1 MDIHARLVEV
11 LGQAQ
16 SRAAA
21 LDSAARVIA
30 EELNAEACTIFVQR
44 GKAGLEP
51 RAHYDLAPEQADA
64 EHARALA
71 ERALQEVLPRTNEP
85 STPPMIAVPVAAIN
99 HAIGAIVTR
108 RASGVPFAT
117 EEIMRLSG
125 AASQMVELIESAR
138 LFDALDG
145 APGAGGDSDAMVDSA
160 PPTEQRLLRG
170 VAAAP
175 GIAIGVATFR
185 NAFPRVLVHRDTSFR
200 GVLEETARVRDALQ
214 KTHNDL
220 VRLQAAAASEI
231 GEEQALIFGAHLL
244 ILSDGMLARLVDK
257 GIAAGRT
264 APIAI
269 DESFDEIVQ
278 RLSKAPD
285 PYVQERVEDL
295 EDLRSRLLGHVL
307 GVERQGSIDARVVI
321 SNRTTPS
328 LVVEL
333 KARGAL
339 GLASELGGP
348 TSHSA
353 LLARAL
359 GIPAVSGIEGIA
371 EHVVAGDLVVIDGNE
386 GLVIVRPSAEAKTE
400 YEGRIRAIERE
411 LTDFAR
417 FRDQPA
423 RTSDG
428 TRFQLQANIA
438 LGADLEV
445 ARENGA
451 DGIGLYRTEFPFI
464 VRDALPSIE
473 EQTRIYAKAIDAFP
487 DAAVTFRILDLA
499 GDKFLPRVDLGI
511 PRDAFHGYRSIRV
524 LFDYPHVLRDQV
536 RAFAI
541 AAAASAKDLR
551 ILIPMVTS
559 LDDVVRVKQIAAS
572 SLEEPPQARIG
583 GRIFYGAM
591 IETPAAV
598 ELVAEL
604 SREVDFF
611 SIGTNDLVQYSLV
624 VDREDPRTASE
635 RHAYHPAIWRMIRR
649 AVRQARA
656 AGKPI
661 SVCGEMAVRP
671 DVALGLLALGVDS
684 LSVTPR
690 AIPALKRALAHLPLA
705 PLRSR
710 IDKILASSTAADLEA
725 ALRAYVAVETTG

>member
-11 LGQAQ
+11 LGQAT
-16 SRAAA
+16 SPASA

-30 EELNAEACTIFVQR
+30 EEMGAEACTIFVQR
-44 GKAGLEP
+44 GKVGLEP
-51 RAHYDLAPEQADA
+51 RAYYGVVPDQAYAD
-64 EHARALA
+64 EARALA
-71 ERALQEVLPRTNEP
+71 EHTLGEVLPRTNEP
-85 STPPMIAVPVAAIN
+85 STAPMVAVPVAAIN

-108 RASGVPFAT
+108 RAPGSPFAT
-117 EEIMRLSG
+117 EDIMRLSG
-125 AASQMVELIESAR
+125 VAAQMVESIESMQ
-138 LFDALDG
+138 LFEAIDETRG
-145 APGAGGDSDAMVDSA
+145 AESDLAAVVSM
-160 PPTEQRLLRG
+160 PPTEQRILRG

-185 NAFPRVLVHRDTSFR
+185 NAFPRALVHRDSSFR
-200 GVLEETARVRDALQ
+200 GALAETARVRDALQ

-244 ILSDGMLARLVDK
+244 ILSDGMVTRLVDR
-257 GIAAGRT
+257 GIAAGRP

-269 DESFDEIVQ
+269 DESFDEIVR
-278 RLSKAPD
+278 RLSRATD

-333 KARGAL
+333 KAHGAL

-371 EHVVAGDLVVIDGNE
+371 EDVVAGDLVIVDGDE
-386 GLVIVRPSAEAKTE
+386 GLVIVRPSAEARAEYGERVRATE
-400 YEGRIRAIERE
+400 ER
-411 LTDFAR
+411 LTEFAR

-423 RTSDG
+423 RTADG
-428 TRFQLQANIA
+428 RRFQLQANIA

-445 ARENGA
+445 ARENAA
-451 DGIGLYRTEFPFI
+451 DGVGLYRTEFPFI

-473 EQTRIYAKAIDAFP
+473 EQTRIYAKAFDAFP
-487 DAAVTFRILDLA
+487 DAPVTFRILDLA

-511 PRDAFHGYRSIRV
+511 ARDAFHGYRSIRV

-536 RAFAI
+536 RAFA
-541 AAAASAKDLR
+541 AAATNAGKDLR
-551 ILIPMVTS
+551 ILIPMVSS
-559 LDDVVRVKQIAAS
+559 LEDVVRIKRIVAA
-572 SLEEPPQARIG
+572 SLEELPRARAG
-583 GRIFYGAM
+583 GPISYGAM

-604 SREVDFF
+604 AREVDFF
-611 SIGTNDLVQYSLV
+611 SIGTNDLVQYALV
-624 VDREDPRTASE
+624 VDREDPRTTSE
-635 RHAYHPAIWRMIRR
+635 RHAYHPAVWRMIRR
-649 AVRQARA
+649 VVRQARD
-656 AGKPI
+656 AGKPV
-661 SVCGEMAVRP
+661 SVCGEIATRP
-671 DVALGLLALGVDS
+671 DVAIGLLALGVDS

-690 AIPALKRALAHLPLA
+690 AIPGLKRALARLPLA
-705 PLRSR
+705 ALRSS
-710 IDKILASSTAADLEA
+710 IDTILASSTTADLEA
-725 ALRAYVAVETTG
+725 ALRAYGAAESTA